1 MRTITK
7 LISAAVALLAM
18 PALADLPVGS
28 KAPPFVT
35 STAEAGKAGRFSLAT
50 ALKRFDRDVLSI
62 PNAAYMTVLEG
73 INDIG
78 MNRASNPPTPEQII
92 AGYRQIIDRAHAH
105 GIKVYGATLMAFEGA
120 SYYSEAGE
128 VTRQAVNVWIRT
140 GGGFDGVIDF
150 DAVMKDPANPKR
162 LKANLQSGDW
172 LHPNDDG
179 YKVMADSID
188 LKLFR

>member
-1 MRTITK
+1 M
-7 LISAAVALLAM
+7 
-18 PALADLPVGS
+18 
-28 KAPPFVT
+28 
-35 STAEAGKAGRFSLAT
+35 
-50 ALKRFDRDVLSI
+50 
-62 PNAAYMTVLEG
+62 
-73 INDIG
+73 
-78 MNRASNPPTPEQII
+78 
-92 AGYRQIIDRAHAH
+92 
-105 GIKVYGATLMAFEGA
+105 
-120 SYYSEAGE
+120 
-128 VTRQAVNVWIRT
+128 TRQAVNVWIRT